1 MSNFVNLMDIVYP
14 VGSIY
19 QSMNATSPASSI
31 GGTWTQLKTFL
42 YGANTANQ
50 TGGEATHTLTVNEM
64 PSHAHDVSINIQHV
78 DGASVSLESLTS
90 GLQVGGRRRYFDST
104 SNVGGGKHTTTCH
117 PTQLALS
124 GIAQRNFTES
134 KQSKSKRGGVC
145 LTTLTS
151 WILSTPLGQYLSQIR
166 QSRQQIQL
174 AGHGQNSIVTR
185 LSAAERQI
193 QLAAQIQLD
202 LPLTRCLRTITEL
215 LDGANGLAL
224 IIKTICELLLMVEEI
239 GIRRMT
245 QLKTLAEINLLTTAP
260 SIGLLTSISAQ
271 PSYMLGGVA

>member
-1 MSNFVNLMDIVYP
+1 MSNFVNLLDIVYP

-19 QSMNATSPASSI
+19 HSMNATSPADSVC
-31 GGTWTQLKTFL
+31 GTWTKIKTFL
-42 YGANTANQ
+42 YGADTANQ
-50 TGGEATHTLTVNEM
+50 TGGEAMHTLTIMEM
-64 PSHAHDVSINIQHV
+64 PNHSHAQYVT
-78 DGASVSLESLTS
+78 A
-90 GLQVGGRRRYFDST
+90 
-104 SNVGGGKHTTTCH
+104 NVGNESIRSDYDNDQCGLKYPQGCSTGSEGGKHTTTCH
-117 PTQLALS
+117 PTRLALF
-124 GIAQRNFTES
+124 GTEQR
-134 KQSKSKRGGVC
+134 KSKRGGVC

-151 WILSTPLGQYLSQIR
+151 WILSTPLGRSLFQTIR
-166 QSRQQIQL
+166 SRQQIPSE
-174 AGHGQNSIVTR
+174 GHGQNSIETR

-202 LPLTRCLRTITEL
+202 LPLTRCLRTITKL

-260 SIGLLTSISAQ
+260 STELLTSFSAQ
-271 PSYMLGGVA
+271 PSYILGGVA